1 MQQLACA
8 RDGRAGGR
16 PHYAGRRATPSKA
29 AAAERCIGG
38 AINARGTVFR
48 AAALAQCSGV
58 GTAGSWWLATHATQG
73 DAISRVSGC
82 NCHMPCWMVAAAAA
96 FPASRRAVPVA
107 RGDARPGRSRRGGG
121 ARGRKA
127 SECACV
133 LTLIY
138 REVSSLA
145 A

>member
-29 AAAERCIGG
+29 AVAERCIGG

-58 GTAGSWWLATHATQG
+58 ATAGSWWLATNATQG
-73 DAISRVSGC
+73 DANSGC
-82 NCHMPCWMVAAAAA
+82 NCHTPRWMVAAAAA
-96 FPASRRAVPVA
+96 FSASRRAVPVA